1 MIKNLV
7 LVLVF
12 AAFWVS
18 CSNNNEIPEENTG
31 SGKISFITKVDNP
44 VTTITSRAQSE
55 WGKSGVPYVSKFV
68 FYAFRQ
74 DGTDENDDNS
84 VYKLEKIIK
93 DTTDLHAVL
102 GDGNIWSS
110 TDESSL
116 LPVGKYKFISLY
128 NIGNATD
135 NSGLETELLIGSIFE
150 DAEKALIRQTNDT
163 TDVNEI
169 FCGIT
174 VTPVTVGLDNEA
186 KVPVT
191 LTRMVA
197 RVDVKFVKVSS
208 DNKDIEIP
216 YSGPNT
222 IFGELKDSIAGITID
237 MNGLPSSLSFDKT
250 KNDGFLNCS
259 YKALV
264 LDKLAFGRSSLTST
278 YPGGKTDFD
287 ADTSAIA
294 LNVIRGGAYLKGA
307 YVLPFAPSGQM
318 NCIVLTLKPKDT
330 IKYSPRTITVNNTAS
345 FPLSLQANYVTLVT
359 VKLVSTTDSGNP
371 GGGDDDEHLFN
382 PKTKLIVT
390 IDKTWGGSI
399 DVPVE
404 VH

>member
-44 VTTITSRAQSE
+44 VRTITSRAQSE

-74 DGTDENDDNS
+74 YGADESS

-93 DTTDLHAVL
+93 DTKDSDAVL
-102 GDGNIWSS
+102 GDGNTWSS

-128 NIGNATD
+128 NIGNAKE
-135 NSGLETELLIGSIFE
+135 NSGLENELLIGSIFE
-150 DAEKALIRQTNDT
+150 DAEKALIRHTNNT

-216 YSGPNT
+216 YKDLNT

-250 KNDGFLNCS
+250 ENGGLVLDCS

-287 ADTSAIA
+287 ADTSVIA
-294 LNVIRGGAYLKGA
+294 SNVIRGGAYLKGA
-307 YVLPFAPSGQM
+307 YVLPFTPSGQM
-318 NCIVLTLKPKDT
+318 NCIVLTLEPKDT
-330 IKYSPRTITVNNTAS
+330 IKYSSRKITVNNTAS
-345 FPLSLQANYVTLVT
+345 FPLNLQANYVTLVT

-371 GGGDDDEHLFN
+371 DGGDDDEHLFN